1 MRPLTDDCLG
11 LNTHTDMTNNKA
23 QDGKTQ
29 STSINYLK
37 YPNPIF
43 YTKTYE
49 DIKGKGICLGS
60 FPDILL

>member
-1 MRPLTDDCLG
+1 
-11 LNTHTDMTNNKA
+11 MTNNKA

-43 YTKTYE
+43 YTKTNE
-49 DIKGKGICLGS
+49 DIKGKGS
-60 FPDILL
+60 MYRE